1 MTYRLNLYRGSNL
14 TSTKLVEASLEEAK
28 QAAIAAIAGE
38 QAHRAELVNGNGS
51 VVFQR
56 WAVL

>member
-28 QAAIAAIAGE
+28 QVAIAAIASE
-38 QAHRAELVNGNGS
+38 RAHRAELMNRNGS